1 MPQVHVA
8 QEHECLNDI
17 AARYGL
23 LPEAIWNDPGNAEL
37 RELRQDP
44 NVLLAG
50 DVLTIPALQQ
60 VRHAAQTGRRYRFR
74 RKGVPVQVQVRLLSG
89 SEPRKDA
96 RYLLEVDGEALSG
109 TTGPDG
115 DVTFWVMPGSQQA
128 TLELEGEERYELKL
142 SRLDPATEAS
152 GVRQR
157 LINLGYLDV
166 EGDEDELAV
175 AVIAFKREHCGLELT
190 PEDLLACDDDA
201 YERVTTVDDRTRTQL
216 IAIHGS

>member
-17 AARYGL
+17 AAHYGL
-23 LPEAIWNDPGNAEL
+23 LPEAIWNDPGNADL
-37 RELRQDP
+37 RALRQDP

-50 DVLTIPALQQ
+50 DVLAIPELRE
-60 VRHAAQTGRRYRFR
+60 VRHAAQTGKRYRFR
-74 RKGVPVQVQVRLLSG
+74 RKGVPVQVQFRLLNG

-115 DVTFWVMPGSQQA
+115 DLAFWVMPGSQQA

-142 SRLDPATEAS
+142 SRLDPLTEVS
-152 GVRQR
+152 GMRQR
-157 LINLGYLDV
+157 LVNLGYLDV

-175 AVIAFKREHCGLELT
+175 AVIAFKREHCGLEMT
-190 PEDLLACDDDA
+190 PEDLLACDDDE
-201 YERVTTVDDRTRTQL
+201 YERVTTVDEPTRTRL
-216 IAIHGS
+216 LAIHGS

>member
-17 AARYGL
+17 AAHYGL
-23 LPEAIWNDPGNAEL
+23 LPEAIWNDPGNADL
-37 RELRQDP
+37 RALRQDP

-50 DVLTIPALQQ
+50 DVLAIPELRE
-60 VRHAAQTGRRYRFR
+60 VRHAAQTGKRYRFR
-74 RKGVPVQVQVRLLSG
+74 RKGVPVQVQFRLLNG

-115 DVTFWVMPGSQQA
+115 DLAFWVMPGSQQA
-128 TLELEGEERYELKL
+128 TLELEGEERYALKL
-142 SRLDPATEAS
+142 SRLDPLTEVS

-157 LINLGYLDV
+157 LVNLGYLDV

-175 AVIAFKREHCGLELT
+175 AVIAFKREHCGLEMT
-190 PEDLLACDDDA
+190 PEDLLACDDDE
-201 YERVTTVDDRTRTQL
+201 YERVTTVDEPTRTRL
-216 IAIHGS
+216 LAIHGS